1 MIRFLR
7 RQSPAAV
14 NTPSNMTDQKTIVAT
29 IKKLRPL
36 FAHHG
41 GSLEIGTP
49 YHMLVLVI
57 LSARTR
63 DEQVLKL
70 APGFFK
76 AFPTV
81 ERLAKAD
88 LAAITA
94 KVNTVGM
101 YKQKA
106 KNLQAMAKSVVAD
119 FGGEIPSTI
128 DELTTLAGVGR
139 KTASVIL
146 VAIFDTPAIA
156 VDTHVFRVVHRLG
169 WAKAKTPA
177 ALEAKLLKI
186 VPRELQAD
194 CNRVFVPFGRAVC
207 TPTPRCWMCPVRD
220 LCAYPKKNLT
230 APDNADAIR
239 ASVEKQ
245 QHAFVQLKDAAR
257 ESLN

>member
-1 MIRFLR
+1 
-7 RQSPAAV
+7 
-14 NTPSNMTDQKTIVAT
+14 MTDTKTIIAT
-29 IKKLRPL
+29 ITKLRPL
-36 FAHHG
+36 FAQHG

-81 ERLAKAD
+81 VRLAKAD

-94 KVNTVGM
+94 KVNIVGM

-106 KNLQAMAKSVVAD
+106 KNLQAMAKKVVAD

-128 DELTTLAGVGR
+128 DELITLAGVGR

-156 VDTHVFRVVHRLG
+156 VDTHVSRVVQRLG
-169 WAKAKTPA
+169 WIKRRGVSHTP
-177 ALEAKLLKI
+177 ETIEHEMRKI
-186 VPRELQAD
+186 VPEQYWAD

-220 LCAYPKKNLT
+220 LCAYPKKNLI

-245 QHAFVQLKDAAR
+245 QHAFVQLKDAVR

>member
-1 MIRFLR
+1 
-7 RQSPAAV
+7 
-14 NTPSNMTDQKTIVAT
+14 MTDTKTIVAT
-29 IKKLRPL
+29 LKKLRPL
-36 FAHHG
+36 FAQHG

-70 APGFFK
+70 APCFFK

-81 ERLAKAD
+81 ERLARAD

-106 KNLQAMAKSVVAD
+106 KNLQAMARKVVTD
-119 FGGEIPSTI
+119 FAGEIPSTI
-128 DELTTLAGVGR
+128 DELTSLAGVGR

-169 WAKAKTPA
+169 WAKAKTPG
-177 ALEAKLLKI
+177 ALEAKMLQI
-186 VPRELQAD
+186 VPREFQAD

-220 LCAYPKKNLT
+220 MCAYPKKNLT
-230 APDNADAIR
+230 APANAREIQ
-239 ASVEKQ
+239 ASVKKQ
-245 QHAFVQLKDAAR
+245 QQEFVRLKEEARDA
-257 ESLN
+257 LT